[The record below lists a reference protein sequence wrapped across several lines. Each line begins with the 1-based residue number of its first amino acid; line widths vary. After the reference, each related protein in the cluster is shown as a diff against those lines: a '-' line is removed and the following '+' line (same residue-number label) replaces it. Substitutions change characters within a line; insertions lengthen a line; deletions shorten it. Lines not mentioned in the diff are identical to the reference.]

1 MTTRDEYIALT
12 TAAYERFTALQ
23 QRIARIEVRA
33 LARFYNNRGIASY
46 QLRTASEYWLYRDL
60 CSDRDIQMSVAM
72 LNASMA
78 VMTEEDH
85 PKGLT

>member
-1 MTTRDEYIALT
+1 MTHKGRIHSAGNRSL
-12 TAAYERFTALQ
+12 RFTALR
-23 QRIARIEVRA
+23 QRIAGIEVRA
-33 LARFYNNRGIASY
+33 H
-46 QLRTASEYWLYRDL
+46 RDL